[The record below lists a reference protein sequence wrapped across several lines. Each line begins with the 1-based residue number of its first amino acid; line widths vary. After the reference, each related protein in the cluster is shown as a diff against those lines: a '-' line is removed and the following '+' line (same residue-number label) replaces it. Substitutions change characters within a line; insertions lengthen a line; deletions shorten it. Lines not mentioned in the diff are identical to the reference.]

1 MIMKTNFPILRQI
14 FFAAAP
20 LVLLAGCSDK
30 DAPAPIGVAGVEVS
44 KTTLELALDGTERL
58 TAAVTP
64 DNAADKT
71 LTWSSSDEAVA
82 TVNSEG
88 VITAVRAGHATIT
101 AAAGGKTGSCAVTVN
116 PDIYTA
122 AMEFLDS
129 ELNFIVRKN
138 GEVLYTRPESVSPG
152 FSFFVSGGDVYT
164 TGYENNGNCDVAT
177 VWKNDK
183 VLYTLT
189 DGKQNAYA
197 SSVFVSGG
205 AVYTAGVEY
214 IGFCGVAKVWK
225 DGTVLHALT
234 DGTQD
239 AEANSVFVSDG
250 VVYTAGYE
258 DNENGLYIAKVWKDD
273 TELHAL
279 TDGTQNAEAS
289 SFFVSGS
296 DVYTAGRESSEN
308 GKPVA
313 KVWKN
318 DKELYTLSDGTQ
330 NTYVGSVCVWDG
342 DVYVTVDGI
351 VWKNGTALYSAPES
365 YFGLVSVWDGDVYA
379 AGESRNEPFF
389 KVWKNGAELYSF
401 PVGPV
406 IKLFV
411 YTGPER

>member
-14 FFAAAP
+14 LFAAMP
-20 LVLLAGCSDK
+20 LVLLAGCSD
-30 DAPAPIGVAGVEVS
+30 DDPAPIGVAGVEVS
-44 KTTLELALDGTERL
+44 QPTLELSLDGTERL

-82 TVNSEG
+82 TVSSEG
-88 VITAVRAGHATIT
+88 IVTAVRAGHATIT
-101 AAAGGKTGSCAVTVN
+101 AVAGGKTGTCALTVN

-129 ELNFIVRKN
+129 EMNFIVRKN
-138 GEVLYTRPESVSPG
+138 GEVLYTLPPLKTPEFSV
-152 FSFFVSGGDVYT
+152 FVSDGDVYT
-164 TGYENNGNCDVAT
+164 ASFERNENDRYVT
-177 VWKNDK
+177 KVWKNDK

-197 SSVFVSGG
+197 YSVFVSGG
-205 AVYTAGVEY
+205 AVYAAGNE
-214 IGFCGVAKVWK
+214 GNENGTMVAKVWK

-234 DGTQD
+234 DGKQD
-239 AEANSVFVSDG
+239 ADASSVFVSG
-250 VVYTAGYE
+250 GAVYTAGSE
-258 DNENGLYIAKVWKDD
+258 DNENSKSVAKVWKNDKVLY
-273 TELHAL
+273 TLS
-279 TDGTQNAEAS
+279 DGKQNADAS
-289 SFFVSGS
+289 SVFVSGS
-296 DVYTAGRESSEN
+296 DVYTAGYEYNGN
-308 GKPVA
+308 GKRVA

-318 DKELYTLSDGTQ
+318 DKELYTRTQ

-351 VWKNGTALYSAPES
+351 VWKNGTALYSAPEN
-365 YFGLVSVWDGDVYA
+365 YFESVSVRDGDVYA
-379 AGESRNEPFF
+379 AGGSQTERFF

-401 PVGPV
+401 PAGPV